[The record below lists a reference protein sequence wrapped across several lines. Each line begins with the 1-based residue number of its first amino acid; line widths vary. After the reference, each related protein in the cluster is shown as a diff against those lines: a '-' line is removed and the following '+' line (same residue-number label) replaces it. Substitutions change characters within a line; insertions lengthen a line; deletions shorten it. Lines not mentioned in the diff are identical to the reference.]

1 MDLEYHRVGDYVEA
15 RASGTAREIASLVL
29 ELQGKPKKTTISVS
43 TPKAQTPEERER
55 LARGFEEIL
64 LAQSQA
70 HSSKQQPDPTL
81 PERNQDAELHPEQPA
96 P

>member
-15 RASGTAREIASLVL
+15 RASGTAKEIASLVL
-29 ELQGKPKKTTISVS
+29 ELQGRPKKVISVS
-43 TPKAQTPEERER
+43 TPKAQTPEERGR
-55 LARGFEEIL
+55 FARGIEEVL
-64 LAQSQA
+64 RAQSQA

-81 PERNQDAELHPEQPA
+81 PERNEDAELHPEQPA

>member
-29 ELQGKPKKTTISVS
+29 ELQGKPKMTISVS
-43 TPKAQTPEERER
+43 PPKAQTPEERER
-55 LARGFEEIL
+55 LARGLEEIL